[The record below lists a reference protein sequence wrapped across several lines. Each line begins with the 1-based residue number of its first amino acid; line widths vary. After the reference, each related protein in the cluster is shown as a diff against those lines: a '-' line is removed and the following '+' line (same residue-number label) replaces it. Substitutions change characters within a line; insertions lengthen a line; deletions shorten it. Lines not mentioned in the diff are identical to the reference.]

1 MHNACEALLECALHV
16 HKKTGPAEGNEL
28 AELGLVRYRAQE
40 ARTKRLELNWREEVL
55 LVENLQHFVGNL
67 YENAEGSRG
76 QERLGA
82 LGALLGG

>member
-1 MHNACEALLECALHV
+1 MNSRSW
-16 HKKTGPAEGNEL
+16 G
-28 AELGLVRYRAQE
+28 
-40 ARTKRLELNWREEVL
+40 WREEVL